1 MAHPLR
7 YQHRRWE
14 KGSRKPPG
22 TFAAT
27 RGSHLGNPF
36 AVRSASSPA
45 KTCGSSKVGPSAAP
59 AGSMSHVTS
68 IHSWR
73 SPTGREARRNVQPRA
88 REPASREPAVS
99 EVVELSRDR
108 STKCRPYFSRATR
121 SARRSRNAA
130 TAASSVSNA
139 RGLPDSL
146 RSMSV
151 SPATTVANPLRHQ
164 RRPAWLPPISGTPQN
179 PRDLTIRLTLQGRDV
194 REILDAVK
202 IVAPRP
208 PRLCIG
214 DRPAFGF
221 VHGALPASERACH
234 SGSGRQDA
242 VHTVSTGHRRR
253 Q

>member
-1 MAHPLR
+1 VRHGATFNLAPANPPPANPPSP
-7 YQHRRWE
+7 RWW
-14 KGSRKPPG
+14 SYPG
-22 TFAAT
+22 I
-27 RGSHLGNPF
+27 
-36 AVRSASSPA
+36 
-45 KTCGSSKVGPSAAP
+45 GPRDAGRTSAAP
-59 AGSMSHVTS
+59 HA
-68 IHSWR
+68 
-73 SPTGREARRNVQPRA
+73 P
-88 REPASREPAVS
+88 PAAPATP
-99 EVVELSRDR
+99 LPPPQACQ
-108 STKCRPYFSRATR
+108 TQGA
-121 SARRSRNAA
+121 
-130 TAASSVSNA
+130 
-139 RGLPDSL
+139 LPDSL
-146 RSMSV
+146 CSMSV